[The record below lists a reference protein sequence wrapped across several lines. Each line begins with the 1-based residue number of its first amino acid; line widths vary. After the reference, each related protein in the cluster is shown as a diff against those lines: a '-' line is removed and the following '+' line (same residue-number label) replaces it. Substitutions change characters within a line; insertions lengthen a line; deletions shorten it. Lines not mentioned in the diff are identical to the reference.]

1 MMSFRL
7 FSVLLVLG
15 ACSCSTVPLVAQE
28 QQRSQVAVRIITPPE
43 KCEEEGGC
51 MVVSFQTIERALR
64 AAEARGPSCRRGDHT

>member
-1 MMSFRL
+1 MGSLKFL
-7 FSVLLVLG
+7 SLPLVL
-15 ACSCSTVPLVAQE
+15 AAVSCSHVPLVAQE
-28 QQRSQVAVRIITPPE
+28 QQRAQVAVRIITPPE